1 MHGPI
6 PVAVPFMPAPLP
18 VRALCFV
25 YVDGRQ
31 NDDASAEAW
40 CGEGYGRDLGG
51 DTDNGSSVPQ

>member
-1 MHGPI
+1 
-6 PVAVPFMPAPLP
+6 